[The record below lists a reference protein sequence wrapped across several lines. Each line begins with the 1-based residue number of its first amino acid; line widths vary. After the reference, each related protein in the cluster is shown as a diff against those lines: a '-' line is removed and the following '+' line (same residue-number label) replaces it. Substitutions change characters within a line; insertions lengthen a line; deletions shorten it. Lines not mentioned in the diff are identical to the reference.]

1 MQPKE
6 LVPLIGLGLCL
17 LGTGFLAFA
26 LNRVIAALSFSADAQ
41 ELTREAEYGPG
52 PIPVFRGLNVHRK
65 AATRRATA
73 FTWAGLLAVAAG
85 TVCQAIG
92 LFL

>member
-26 LNRVIAALSFSADAQ
+26 LNRLVAALSMSVDAQ
-41 ELTREAEYGPG
+41 EITREAELGRG
-52 PIPVFRGLNVHRK
+52 PIPVFTGLEVHRR
-65 AATRRATA
+65 AAARRAGVL
-73 FTWAGLLAVAAG
+73 TWIGLLAVAAG
-85 TVCQAIG
+85 TVCQAVG